1 MPNRIIKAPTIAI
14 VLAAGSGKRMDQ
26 ETAKQYMKLK
36 THPVIAYTLSVFERC
51 EAIDEVVVIIP
62 PDTIEYFESEILD
75 RYRFKKVLRLVVGGH
90 HRQQS
95 VYNGI
100 VSVKDKDSTL
110 VIHDGVRPFV
120 TEKALIDL
128 VAAAKEH
135 KAACAVTK
143 VNFTVK
149 RVQKSLIKET
159 VDRKELFLAHTP
171 QAFSYEVI
179 HKAHVTYQDG
189 DQHPATDDAEL
200 VERIKVP
207 VHAVE
212 IDDLTAFKLTTPN
225 DILIAEA
232 IIHAWGIKVGA
243 GKK

>member
-1 MPNRIIKAPTIAI
+1 MPNRLIKAPTIAL

-26 ETAKQYMKLK
+26 EISKQYMKLK
-36 THPVIAYTLSVFERC
+36 THPVVAYTLSVFERC
-51 EAIDEVVVIIP
+51 EAIDEVVVVIP
-62 PDTIEYFESEILD
+62 PDTLEHFEAEILD

-100 VSVKDKDSTL
+100 VSIKDKDATL

-120 TEKALIDL
+120 TEKAIIDL
-128 VAAAKEH
+128 VDAAREY

-149 RVQKSLIKET
+149 RCVKGLIKET
-159 VDRKELFLAHTP
+159 LDRKELFLAHTP

-179 HKAHVTYQDG
+179 HRAHVTYQDG

-200 VERIKVP
+200 VERIGIP

-212 IDDLTAFKLTTPN
+212 IDDLTAFKITTPN
-225 DILIAEA
+225 DVLIAES
-232 IIHAWGIKVGA
+232 IIHAKGIKVGA
-243 GKK
+243 AKK